1 MRRKDLNLA
10 PGVYLHA
17 DLELRVSDVLE
28 AARKL
33 ELNYGP
39 ARADTIYLAGWLD
52 GVRWVAE
59 EMAKATLR
67 LAQHPLVQKIDEL
80 LPDPSFAG
88 IEDILATVV
97 VSPPTWGDDDEPED
111 TEPAAEK

>member
-1 MRRKDLNLA
+1 MSIRRKDLNLA

-17 DLELRVSDVLE
+17 DLELRVRDVLE

-33 ELNYGP
+33 EFDYGP
-39 ARADTIYLAGWLD
+39 TQAETVYLAGWLD

-97 VSPPTWGDDDEPED
+97 VSPPALGGDD
-111 TEPAAEK
+111 T